1 MQIQIYIFFLSKGSF
16 HYCACKLGLIDMI
29 LVKRFIRLSRHETSL
44 ETLLLLNVAI
54 FLERAMPA
62 YNFSLQDN

>member
-1 MQIQIYIFFLSKGSF
+1 
-16 HYCACKLGLIDMI
+16 MI